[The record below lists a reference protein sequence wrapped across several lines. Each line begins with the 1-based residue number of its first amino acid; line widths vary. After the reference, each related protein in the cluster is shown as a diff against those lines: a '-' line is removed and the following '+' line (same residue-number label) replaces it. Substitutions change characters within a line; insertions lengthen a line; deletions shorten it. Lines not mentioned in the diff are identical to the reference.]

1 VDTFQYLGA
10 CELTTLAISFDW
22 VYELYIL
29 VASVLF
35 LFFPFLSFEVNES
48 SFPSTFSWIYI
59 FGPIPTLLFTS
70 SSSSFF
76 FFSMGSLFLPPLLYG
91 LNFLPIAAAGHC
103 QFCHNAV
110 SALYGLLHIF
120 SRHKNSLLWS
130 DNSSWWCKGMLLLS
144 FLLHFFFFF
153 FFLVYI
159 MLNQYLFL
167 NSIKQLVRDLLFAIL
182 NSLRI
187 TGFTPA
193 VILLKGVALSLS
205 LSLFACSRAGA
216 HACA

>member
-76 FFSMGSLFLPPLLYG
+76 FFNGKSISSPFALWVKFSPNCCCRPLSVLSQCSFSFVRSSSHFLSAQELITLVGQFFMVVQGYVAALF
-91 LNFLPIAAAGHC
+91 
-103 QFCHNAV
+103 
-110 SALYGLLHIF
+110 
-120 SRHKNSLLWS
+120 
-130 DNSSWWCKGMLLLS
+130 SSS
-144 FLLHFFFFF
+144 FFFC

-205 LSLFACSRAGA
+205 LSLSLFACARAGA